1 MPPTSVM
8 QGFFIYNVQ
17 DGDIDNL
24 QIIIEMLCG
33 TPAHA
38 QVMISIMLLYSQK
51 VQNEENV
58 EVDELK

>member
-38 QVMISIMLLYSQK
+38 
-51 VQNEENV
+51 
-58 EVDELK
+58 